1 MVSPASCLACHQLGS
16 QPFTTCRVKLSIG
29 FYWITKENA
38 WFNFLPCRMWSCSP
52 EECPRTWKAARS
64 QDKAAASLLQ
74 GRNQIVLVHT
84 TEKWLK
90 INLFLDS
97 LTAIVK
103 VTNLSWYQSGFALN
117 RPWSDSSLKIIV
129 NAIYSKYMSLIIS
142 VKVSLNVRY
151 FYIGGNIC

>member
-1 MVSPASCLACHQLGS
+1 M
-16 QPFTTCRVKLSIG
+16 
-29 FYWITKENA
+29 
-38 WFNFLPCRMWSCSP
+38 
-52 EECPRTWKAARS
+52 AARS

-90 INLFLDS
+90 INLFLDF

-103 VTNLSWYQSGFALN
+103 VTNLSWYQSGFTLN

>member
-1 MVSPASCLACHQLGS
+1 M
-16 QPFTTCRVKLSIG
+16 
-29 FYWITKENA
+29 
-38 WFNFLPCRMWSCSP
+38 
-52 EECPRTWKAARS
+52 
-64 QDKAAASLLQ
+64 
-74 GRNQIVLVHT
+74 LVHT

-90 INLFLDS
+90 INLFLDF

-103 VTNLSWYQSGFALN
+103 VTNLSWYQSGFTLN